1 MENLKLVRDDLDVQ
15 VASKKIRIKGLEK
28 ALKNKKEECATKD
41 IQIQH
46 LEAEA
51 KIARSVQEHFCSKLF
66 DQVGN
71 EESLRSLLKLNGKE
85 LFSRYEQIMM
95 DKNSDSKET
104 LIDIKNRLNIQN
116 IKRKHYENGHNEI
129 MDVLDIAQE
138 NRLFENILPGI
149 KSLKESNS
157 NMRMLLLEQEQI
169 EENTYS
175 NAHAVLESSSVGEKN
190 C

>member
-1 MENLKLVRDDLDVQ
+1 MENLKLVRDDLNVQ

-85 LFSRYEQIMM
+85 IFSRYEKIMI
-95 DKNSDSKET
+95 DKDLESKET
-104 LIDIKNRLNIQN
+104 LSDMKNKLDIQMSKNE
-116 IKRKHYENGHNEI
+116 HYENGHSEMMSILN
-129 MDVLDIAQE
+129 IAEE
-138 NRLFENILPGI
+138 NRRFENILPAI
-149 KSLKESNS
+149 KRLKKYNS
-157 NMRMLLLEQEQI
+157 KMQEQH
-169 EENTYS
+169 EENIYS
-175 NAHAVLESSSVGEKN
+175 NVNDVLESSSNGEKN
-190 C
+190 